1 MEDQV
6 IDYGRKWTIMA
17 AVGTGI
23 LLTTID
29 STIVNVSLPTLVRD
43 LESDFATVQWVV
55 LSYLLALATL
65 LLSMGRLG
73 DMLGKKPIYAT
84 GFVIF
89 TIGSILCGLSP
100 TIYWLIGFRVL
111 QAVGGAMTLA
121 LGMAIVTEA
130 FPPSERGRALGISGS
145 IISVGIVLGPT
156 LGGLIIE
163 ILSWNWIFF
172 VNIPVGIL
180 GTLMVLRYVPAF
192 KPAGRQ
198 RFDYLGAITL
208 FLSLLSLLLALTI
221 GQSLGFGDW
230 RMLLLF
236 GSWVLFLILFISI
249 EWRSEHP
256 MIELRLFQNT
266 LFSINLITGLF
277 TFIAIAGT
285 VILMPFYLEN
295 VLGYSTGQVGL
306 LLAAVPLVLAVVA
319 PLSGTLSDRFGTRP
333 ITAIGLLILL
343 FGYYAMSTLDQE
355 TTSLGYI
362 LRLLPV
368 GIGMGVF
375 QSPNNSAVMGNVPR
389 ERLGIASGLLS
400 VTRTL
405 GQTTGIALL
414 GALWSSRVIFH
425 AGSTVE
431 GGATFAGAGF
441 QIAALRDTFLAVVV
455 LLAIGFLLSLWGL
468 LKERRL
474 RTP

>member
-6 IDYGRKWTIMA
+6 IDYGRKWTVMV
-17 AVGTGI
+17 AVGSGI

-29 STIVNVSLPTLVRD
+29 GSIVNVSLPTLVRQ
-43 LESDFATVQWVV
+43 LNTDFATVQWVV
-55 LSYLLALATL
+55 LAYLLALATL

-73 DMLGKKPIYAT
+73 DMIGKKPIYTA
-84 GFVIF
+84 GFIIF
-89 TIGSILCGLSP
+89 TAGSILCGLAP

-111 QAVGGAMTLA
+111 QAIGGAMALA
-121 LGMAIVTEA
+121 LGLAIVTEA
-130 FPPSERGRALGISGS
+130 FPPSERGKAIGISGG

-163 ILSWNWIFF
+163 ILSWHWIFF
-172 VNIPVGIL
+172 VNVPIGII
-180 GTLMVLRYVPAF
+180 GTFLVLRSVPAF

-198 RFDYLGAITL
+198 RFDYLGAIAL

-221 GQSLGFGDW
+221 GQSLGFGDK

-236 GSWVLFLILFISI
+236 GSWIFFMVIFIVI
-249 EWRSEHP
+249 EWRSDHP
-256 MIELRLFQNT
+256 MIELNLFQNS
-266 LFSINLITGLF
+266 LFSVNLITGLF

-295 VLGYSTGQVGL
+295 VLGYTTGQVGL
-306 LLAAVPLVLAVVA
+306 LVAAVPVVLAVTA

-343 FGYYAMSTLDQE
+343 TGYYTMSTLNE
-355 TTSLGYI
+355 SITSIGYI

-375 QSPNNSAVMGNVPR
+375 QSPNNSAVMGTVPR

-414 GALWSSRVIFH
+414 GALWSSRVIH
-425 AGSTVE
+425 HVGTSVT
-431 GGATFAGAGF
+431 GGATSADAAF
-441 QIAALRDTFLAVVV
+441 QIAGLHDTFLIVVV
-455 LLAIGFLLSLWGL
+455 LIAFAFMLSLWGL

-474 RTP
+474 RTS